1 MTFLLINLGLQKVPY
16 FRGAIIQKPEITPI
30 FLFSY
35 IEVPY
40 VYGFYK
46 KKKKILSTRSSTKV
60 DPKVPLILKFFDPT
74 SPMVGSN
81 PTFSFWPSRGARGT

>member
-1 MTFLLINLGLQKVPY
+1 MTFLLIILGLQKVAY
-16 FRGAIIQKPEITPI
+16 IRGAIIQKPEITPI

-46 KKKKILSTRSSTKV
+46 KKKKILSTAKVTKLTQRY
-60 DPKVPLILKFFDPT
+60 P
-74 SPMVGSN
+74 
-81 PTFSFWPSRGARGT
+81 